1 MIVETLIIFFKI
13 GYNKFCIYNYFK
25 EFQIMQK
32 KTTLQLISNI
42 TLYRAYKDAIKLK
55 ASDEFIHLLLNE
67 IESRPMPLP
76 ISTKDNPY

>member
-1 MIVETLIIFFKI
+1 MATINFEFITISRSFKSC
-13 GYNKFCIYNYFK
+13 K
-25 EFQIMQK
+25 K

-76 ISTKDNPY
+76 ISTK